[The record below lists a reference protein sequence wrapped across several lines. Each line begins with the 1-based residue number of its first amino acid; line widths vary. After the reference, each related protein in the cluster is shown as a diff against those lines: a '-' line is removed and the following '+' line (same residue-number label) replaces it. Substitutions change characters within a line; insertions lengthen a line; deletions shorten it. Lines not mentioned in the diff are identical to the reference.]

1 MNATTFQQSQN
12 LIGRYLRLSET
23 TKKGW
28 TLSDVDE
35 LRDICYRAICIV
47 SDERC
52 TYSNA
57 QLKRRINRQYNS
69 K

>member
-12 LIGRYLRLSET
+12 LVGRYMRLCET

-28 TLSDVDE
+28 TMSDVDE
-35 LRDICYRAICIV
+35 LRDICYRAISIV

>member
-12 LIGRYLRLSET
+12 LVGRYMRLCEI
-23 TKKGW
+23 TKNGW
-28 TLSDVDE
+28 TESDVDE
-35 LRDICYRAICIV
+35 LRDICYRAIKIV

-52 TYSNA
+52 TYTNT
-57 QLKRRINRQYNS
+57 QIKRRINRQYNN